1 MAADYNPP
9 KLNVEELLLDEVS
22 AKMLSNTHNAKQR
35 KPALWT
41 NFKNIWGRRHYYR
54 GKQTATIRISH
65 TKVDVDTVS
74 PYGPSLF
81 GFRPL
86 SWFYSAY
93 HAVADYLFVRSRGPM
108 LKAPIYNELT
118 KRVINHPYNIRMR
131 KIGEIDRPT
140 NKTHTL

>member
-1 MAADYNPP
+1 MSDSQNNY
-9 KLNVEELLLDEVS
+9 KEVVLDEAS
-22 AKMLSNTHNAKQR
+22 SKLLNNILKATSK
-35 KPALWT
+35 KPTLWT
-41 NFKNIWGRRHYYR
+41 RFKNVWNRRRYYR

-93 HAVADYLFVRSRGPM
+93 HAVTDYLFVRSRGPM
-108 LKAPIYNELT
+108 LKAPIYGELT
-118 KRVINHPYNIRMR
+118 KRLINHPYNIRMR

-140 NKTHTL
+140 TKTHTL

>member
-1 MAADYNPP
+1 MSDSQNNY
-9 KLNVEELLLDEVS
+9 KEVVLDEAS
-22 AKMLSNTHNAKQR
+22 SKLLNNILKTTSK
-35 KPALWT
+35 KPTLWT
-41 NFKNIWGRRHYYR
+41 SFKNVWRRKQYYR

-118 KRVINHPYNIRMR
+118 KRVISHPYSLRMR